1 MKNKP
6 ALFTGL
12 RLSRAAALI
21 LPFILTLILT
31 APGVAAAVEVDP
43 KLADYRKASG
53 VSGDIISIGSDTL
66 ANLMTLW
73 AEEFKKLYPNVN
85 VQIQAAGSSTAPPA
99 LTEGTAN
106 FGPMSRR
113 MKGEETAGFETRHG
127 YKPTPIAVA
136 IDALVLYVHK
146 DNPIKGMSIAQV
158 DAVFSATRKCGYSE
172 DVTTWKQLGL
182 RGALGNRRIQL
193 YGRNSVSGTYG
204 YFKKQAL
211 CKGDY
216 KNNVNEQPG
225 SASVVQGVT
234 KSINGIGYSGIG
246 YQTSGV
252 RAVPLRKKKGNYVK
266 ATAETAVAGKY
277 PLSRF
282 LYVYVN
288 KRPNKA
294 LSPLEREFIKM
305 IMSKTGQRVV
315 VKDGYI
321 PLPAKAA
328 QKQLSKITP

>member
-1 MKNKP
+1 MMRNKLLLRAGVILVTLTSTAVTATGLDP
-6 ALFTGL
+6 ALAEYNK
-12 RLSRAAALI
+12 S
-21 LPFILTLILT
+21 
-31 APGVAAAVEVDP
+31 
-43 KLADYRKASG
+43 SG
-53 VSGDIISIGSDTL
+53 VSGNIISVGSDTL

-99 LTEGTAN
+99 LTEGTSN

-113 MKGEETAGFETRHG
+113 MKNKEVAGFETRHG
-127 YKPTPIAVA
+127 YKPTPVAVA
-136 IDALVLYVHK
+136 IDALAVYVHK
-146 DNPIKGMSIAQV
+146 DNPVTGMTIPQV

-172 DVTTWKQLGL
+172 DITRWGQLGL
-182 RGALGNRRIQL
+182 TGARGNRPLQL

-211 CKGDY
+211 CKGDF

-246 YQTSGV
+246 YKTSGV
-252 RAVPLRKKKGNYVK
+252 RAVPLSKDGAGFTD
-266 ATAETAVAGKY
+266 ATPANAIAGTY
-277 PLSRF
+277 PLARF

-288 KRPNKA
+288 KSPNK
-294 LSPLEREFIKM
+294 PLPPLAREFVRM
-305 IMSKTGQRVV
+305 IMSKTGQEVV

-321 PLPAKAA
+321 PLPSQVAA
-328 QKQLSKITP
+328 EQLARVGAVEFNM